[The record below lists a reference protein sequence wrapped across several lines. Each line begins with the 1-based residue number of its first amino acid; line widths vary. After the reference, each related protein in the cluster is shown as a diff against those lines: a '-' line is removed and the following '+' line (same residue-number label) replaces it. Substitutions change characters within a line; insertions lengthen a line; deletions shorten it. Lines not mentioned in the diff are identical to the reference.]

1 MQVVEATDDLEAQ
14 WEAFVTAAPMGSFL
28 QSWAWGEFQ
37 RVAGFPV
44 TRLAVR
50 NSPDGELQCVCLVTE
65 RALPLRR
72 HSLYAPWGPVLGGA
86 LEDPSAAGAVV
97 ALTAD
102 LRTRLRARRGV
113 FARMEPK
120 CSPLPR
126 AVAALRAA
134 GWTVT
139 GKGVQPKD
147 TLVLDLT
154 RGEDDLLRQ
163 MHPKTRYNIRL
174 ARRHGVVVEEATT
187 RGSLQHFL
195 AFARDLERKGT
206 FRYHPARYYEAMF
219 DVLSPRGMLTILLA
233 RHQSTPLAVHLLLR
247 YGATVTYAHGASSR
261 QRASVM
267 APYLLQWESM
277 LRAKASGASRYD
289 LFGLAPKSAGAGHP
303 WLGMSRFKHG
313 FGGTEEHYLGA
324 ADLLLEPTLY
334 RAYELGRSLRTL
346 LR

>member
-1 MQVVEATDDLEAQ
+1 MQVLEATDDLKTQ
-14 WEAFVTAAPMGSFL
+14 WEAFVAASPMGSFL

-37 RVAGFPV
+37 RAAGFPV

-50 NSPDGELQCVCLVTE
+50 KSPDGELQCVCLATE
-65 RALPLRR
+65 RALPFR
-72 HSLYAPWGPVLGGA
+72 HFSLYAPWGPVLRGN
-86 LEDPSAAGAVV
+86 LEDPSAAEALA
-97 ALTAD
+97 ALTTG
-102 LRTRLRARRGV
+102 LKTRLRARRGV

-120 CSPLPR
+120 CPPLPHAVAVLR
-126 AVAALRAA
+126 AV

-147 TLVLDLT
+147 SLVLDLT
-154 RGEDDLLRQ
+154 RSEDDLLRQ

-187 RGSLQHFL
+187 RESVRYFL
-195 AFARDLERKGT
+195 AFAHDLERRGT
-206 FRYHPARYYEAMF
+206 FRYHPARYYETMF
-219 DVLSPRGMLTILLA
+219 DVLSPSGMLTILLA
-233 RHQSTPLAVHLLLR
+233 RHQNTPLAVHLMLR

-289 LFGLAPKSAGAGHP
+289 LFGIAPKSAGAGHP
-303 WLGMSRFKHG
+303 WSGMSRFKHG
-313 FGGTEEHYLGA
+313 FGGTEEHSLGV
-324 ADLLLEPTLY
+324 ADLLAEPALY